1 MTGIGN
7 GLSGI
12 SGLVKLF
19 GGGSAFRGFQGL
31 FSALDIFKAAGNSGI
46 AIGALSKVSGLMK
59 TFDGSQNAI
68 IGVAQAMETLDESSV
83 GAIAGLVGLDDVAI
97 KGIAE
102 FLGLDSAAIS
112 ASAAVTASGAAAGG
126 AAGGFSALG
135 ASIASAAKGLAAF
148 LLTNPV
154 GWAILATGA
163 IVGLNVAIDNNR
175 KKQEELSQQVSEI
188 TAKFN
193 DQHNALLNGKS
204 NFESLANEYVKL
216 SHGVNTLGENT
227 SLTSDE
233 YDRYKE
239 VVNEIA
245 TTLPNLIQGHDAEG
259 NALLTVRD
267 NVRELTDAY
276 NELIVAENTE
286 LLSHGGDIFK
296 DFKNYV
302 SGYDVSWL
310 TFDSF
315 LSTKKKFNWK
325 NLEFV
330 RDFDYDALKGLESI
344 LTSPDLDGTVRA
356 LQNGVGDVLT
366 STFYDN
372 SDLAS
377 IATKLD
383 SQFERK
389 KFENDADFVTRVVR
403 ENGQRVRAIL
413 NEEQKQIEEQTKSMD
428 AYVSAYLSNAFLGN
442 DYQRITSDSQN
453 VLSQIIGGFDF
464 DFYKDKLN
472 DGQDGL
478 DAYLDNILNVFNS
491 NDSLNKGISSF
502 IDIQTKFNG
511 EDVSIG
517 KYQRN
522 ADSIIETIDNLEGLD
537 ETAKEGIKLALG
549 IDDKSVNDLQEK
561 YNNALNNILQN
572 DKYESVEDNPLY
584 KKTKSWLDK
593 LNKSDLQILASL
605 EIDPNSLNLDEI
617 EKILAEQQVKINSSL
632 PKAIEG
638 TASILANSGA
648 VNEVLGKQSAGK
660 SVSVNDLYHNENGDL
675 SDYIDALEYVNGAYQ
690 LNIDKVKEITKAK
703 ADEQIA
709 VNNVGKALAQE
720 DYIDNANKISQLRKE
735 IQKLSDP
742 SYLKSV
748 PSEKRNEIIA
758 LLEEKRNEIDSLS
771 SENEFLSNNIT
782 QYNLLTASLKEATSA
797 YQGWLDAQNGGDY
810 GDMFTSSSSALQLI
824 QNTNTSGKDEY
835 GNYGSL
841 KYKAALDLIV
851 PDTID
856 KEDETAVDKY
866 VQSLKRYYE
875 TKDGDFTGDLNL
887 DNFFT
892 DAIEKGL
899 MNYDSASGDIKV
911 AGEKTMEDFAE
922 GLNLSLPIVQA
933 IFDQLTLKGYE
944 FDWADE
950 AIQSLTDL
958 AVKANESKEAL
969 SNITGIDAAKI
980 NIDVSGPETAEEKIN
995 SLKGTIE
1002 YLNNCKATLNLDTSQ
1017 AAEVDS
1023 IISYCYELLGLLET
1037 PMVMKVDTSGL
1048 TGDIQEALSL
1058 LQEYQSAKD
1067 NLEKVKAKVGV
1078 DASEV
1083 SEAESAVAT
1092 ALSNIEGSS
1101 AFAKIGLK
1109 VDKTSEESLQGSVDT
1124 IISSLNSKDALIKL
1138 GVDDTLIKDY
1148 NVTVPDAE
1156 VIFTVKDEEVKAYQD
1171 QKVDKPGEVNWKNNT
1186 SEVDSYSKQTKYSS
1200 GTVRWG
1206 NDTSNVKTHFTATGT
1221 INWIGA
1227 NKVNGTANAFGTARA
1242 GGNWGAKQGG
1252 TSLFGEL
1259 GTEIIVDPNTGM
1271 WHTVGDH
1278 GAEFA
1283 YLPKGAIVF
1292 NHKQTESLLKYGHV
1306 AGRGK
1311 SYASGTAMVTGG
1323 GKWKK
1328 PGSTSSSSGATTKST
1343 TTYRET
1349 KTTTETTESEVESTT
1364 TKTPSTKTTSASSRI
1379 SKEITEDF
1387 HVDPIISDEELAEA
1401 TGKKSSSSSTEKEPE
1416 KFDWIEVLID
1426 RVERGIDRLSKTAES
1441 AFKKLSTRLAS
1452 SKKEITDIGKEIDIQ
1467 QKAYNR
1473 YMKEAEYVGLD
1484 EDLALMVRNGI
1495 IDIDE
1500 YDEETQKLI
1509 NEYKEWHEKALDCS
1523 EAIDDL
1529 HESLAQLYQDNFDNV
1544 KTDYDNRLGLLEH
1557 SINTYQSGIDMI
1569 QQKGYLASAKYYES
1583 LADLQRQN
1591 ISILQNELSDLT
1603 AQFQNAMASGEIE
1616 EYSEA
1621 WYGFQNEIN
1630 GVKEAIAD
1638 ANTEML
1644 TLADSMRD
1652 AEWGVF
1658 DYTSGMISRLNDEAS
1673 FLIDLM
1679 SDYNLHEDN
1688 GTITDKGMATMGLRG
1703 MNYNVYMAQANRY
1716 GDEVKRLNKLLKDDP
1731 YNTNYISRREEVLK
1745 LQRDS
1750 IKAAQEQKVAI
1761 TDLVKDGIDKELE
1774 SLQDLIDKYEDSLD
1788 AAKNLNDYQE
1798 KISDQAKEVANLR
1811 KQLTAYSGDE
1821 SEEGRARLQK
1831 IQTQLEQAEKELAK
1845 TEYDQYISD
1854 QKDMLNELYE
1864 TYEETLNKRVDDID
1878 RVLDEQT
1885 GVINA
1890 NADQISDTINGF
1902 AESMGYT
1909 VTNEMGEIWNKNTIA
1924 ASFDGVM
1931 AKYDKDYSTQLTSIN
1946 TTLGFIDNW
1955 VRLAT
1960 GNTEK
1965 TYDAIVDTDNM
1976 MIDPN
1981 AHQTLRSNGVKA
1993 YKGGGLVDYTGIAKV
2008 DGSASRPEMVLD
2020 SEDTRNFISLRNSLR
2035 NIASRPLTMSSIG
2048 ISGGVPVG
2056 GIYDISDRLSAISAM
2071 TYNTGYTF
2079 GDFEINIPIDHVEDY
2094 NDLVRQLQKDKQFEE
2109 MVLDMTVNRVMGK
2122 SSLAKNKHK
2131 W

>member
-1 MTGIGN
+1 MKSFGSGGTFSGFSNIFRVFEIFKKSGTSSFAPSALNQVVNIMKNLN
-7 GLSGI
+7 GSAI
-12 SGLVKLF
+12 PINEIAEAMSGLDAA
-19 GGGSAFRGFQGL
+19 SA
-31 FSALDIFKAAGNSGI
+31 
-46 AIGALSKVSGLMK
+46 
-59 TFDGSQNAI
+59 
-68 IGVAQAMETLDESSV
+68 
-83 GAIAGLVGLDDVAI
+83 GAISGLVGLDKATI
-97 KGIAE
+97 ELIAKQ
-102 FLGLDSAAIS
+102 LGLDAAAMSTS
-112 ASAAVTASGAAAGG
+112 ASITASGTAAGG
-126 AAGGFSALG
+126 AAVGFTGLG
-135 ASIASAAKGLAAF
+135 TAIASAAKGLAAF
-148 LLTNPV
+148 LFTNPV
-154 GWAILATGA
+154 GWAILATTA
-163 IVGLNVAIDNNR
+163 IAGVVTIVKKYNEYQAELRQKAIDAGNAA
-175 KKQEELSQQVSEI
+175 QEEAKNISDLYTAYQDTYSLYQENIASKEELESATNSLLDALGVESGTIQGLVGDYEALNGVIQRATTSKLSNDIADMHAGLKAQEGEIVKASDDHPFVSTFNTRMIWGKVGNLLSDKLGYSTIGINLENGKTGFEQVNENYEKFVKARDTVYEAIRNGEISQEDVDSNKGWRKTLAYFSEYEELFKQRAETI
-188 TAKFN
+188 KSINETT
-193 DQHNALLNGKS
+193 ALLG
-204 NFESLANEYVKL
+204 
-216 SHGVNTLGENT
+216 
-227 SLTSDE
+227 
-233 YDRYKE
+233 
-239 VVNEIA
+239 
-245 TTLPNLIQGHDAEG
+245 
-259 NALLTVRD
+259 
-267 NVRELTDAY
+267 Y
-276 NELIVAENTE
+276 N
-286 LLSHGGDIFK
+286 
-296 DFKNYV
+296 NYV
-302 SGYDVSWL
+302 TDHGL
-310 TFDSF
+310 PQTQQ
-315 LSTKKKFNWK
+315 
-325 NLEFV
+325 EF
-330 RDFDYDALKGLESI
+330 DALTESI
-344 LTSPDLDGTVRA
+344 LQSGYASERFVGTEKDVMSGLSNMFSQVPQLKDFYNKWLGDNTVQEIKDNFSNLFPKPDARNTTELREWQNEISAFDKWINGLSEEDRNIVCNIA
-356 LQNGVGDVLT
+356 L
-366 STFYDN
+366 N
-372 SDLAS
+372 SDTAKYSLYDWEKA
-377 IATKLD
+377 LD
-383 SQFERK
+383 
-389 KFENDADFVTRVVR
+389 DAKEHTQTVAEKMSANVQD
-403 ENGQRVRAIL
+403 AID
-413 NEEQKQIEEQTKSMD
+413 KTAQI
-428 AYVSAYLSNAFLGN
+428 LGN
-442 DYQRITSDSQN
+442 YS
-453 VLSQIIGGFDF
+453 
-464 DFYKDKLN
+464 
-472 DGQDGL
+472 
-478 DAYLDNILNVFNS
+478 
-491 NDSLNKGISSF
+491 
-502 IDIQTKFNG
+502 
-511 EDVSIG
+511 
-517 KYQRN
+517 
-522 ADSIIETIDNLEGLD
+522 
-537 ETAKEGIKLALG
+537 
-549 IDDKSVNDLQEK
+549 
-561 YNNALNNILQN
+561 
-572 DKYESVEDNPLY
+572 
-584 KKTKSWLDK
+584 
-593 LNKSDLQILASL
+593 
-605 EIDPNSLNLDEI
+605 
-617 EKILAEQQVKINSSL
+617 
-632 PKAIEG
+632 
-638 TASILANSGA
+638 A
-648 VNEVLGKQSAGK
+648 VNEVLSKQSTGQ
-660 SVSVNDLYHNENGDL
+660 SVSVNDLFHNENGDL
-675 SDYIDALEYVNGAYQ
+675 KDYVDALEYINGAYQ
-690 LNIDKVKEITKAK
+690 LNLDKVREITKAK
-703 ADEQIA
+703 ADEQIEL
-709 VNNVGKALAQE
+709 N
-720 DYIDNANKISQLRKE
+720 NANKLLSQSNYLDNAAQIEYWRKVLAE
-735 IQKLSDP
+735 GREENA
-742 SYLKSV
+742 SY
-748 PSEKRNEIIA
+748 A
-758 LLEEKRNEIDSLS
+758 QAQIDSLLA
-771 SENEFLSNNIT
+771 ENETLASTCT
-782 QYNLLTASLKEATSA
+782 QYDLLTASLQEATGAYQNWLNAQNGPESGDLFEATSGMV
-797 YQGWLDAQNGGDY
+797 QH
-810 GDMFTSSSSALQLI
+810 I
-824 QNTNTSGKDEY
+824 INTNTE
-835 GNYGSL
+835 GNEDYL
-841 KYKAALDLIV
+841 KYGTPTYKAEVEFLV
-851 PDTID
+851 PDSISP
-856 KEDETAVDKY
+856 EDEEAVYAYIKDLQKYFKKDANGKITDDLNVDKFLEDSVAAELMDY
-866 VQSLKRYYE
+866 DES
-875 TKDGDFTGDLNL
+875 TGEYK
-887 DNFFT
+887 
-892 DAIEKGL
+892 I
-899 MNYDSASGDIKV
+899 
-911 AGEKTMEDFAE
+911 AGEKAMADFAE
-922 GLNLSLPIVQA
+922 GLNLSLPFVQA
-933 IFDQLTLKGYE
+933 VFGMLQDYDFH
-944 FDWADE
+944 FDWSDE
-950 AIQSLTDL
+950 ANKSLTDL
-958 AVKANESKEAL
+958 AVQANESMNAL
-969 SNITGIDAAKI
+969 MKMDELDIDPKNIR
-980 NIDVSGPETAEEKIN
+980 IDVSGDDLATTEEKIAALDATIQEMQN
-995 SLKGTIE
+995 VKGKVSIDSEEAKEANNVIE
-1002 YLNNCKATLNLDTSQ
+1002 YCLRQKQ
-1017 AAEVDS
+1017 
-1023 IISYCYELLGLLET
+1023 LLTE
-1037 PMVMKVDTSGL
+1037 PAVMKVDTSKL
-1048 TGDIQEALSL
+1048 TGDMQEAVQL
-1058 LQEYQSAKD
+1058 LQDYQ
-1067 NLEKVKAKVGV
+1067 
-1078 DASEV
+1078 
-1083 SEAESAVAT
+1083 T
-1092 ALSNIEGSS
+1092 ALNDLETKKATVGINSDEVEAAQKKVDDALAAIEKSN
-1101 AFAKIGLK
+1101 AFANVGLK
-1109 VDKTSEESLQGSVDT
+1109 IDPTSQETLKTSVDT
-1124 IISSLNSKDALIKL
+1124 IIAGLQTKDDVKLKLRIEDEAIKNWSCEDKEADVIFGVKAQAVDNYRNQNHDVHPKANY
-1138 GVDDTLIKDY
+1138 GVDSTAVDAFKNRNHNIYASIIYTPVQNGSVPTIK
-1148 NVTVPDAE
+1148 
-1156 VIFTVKDEEVKAYQD
+1156 
-1171 QKVDKPGEVNWKNNT
+1171 
-1186 SEVDSYSKQTKYSS
+1186 SYSQ
-1200 GTVRWG
+1200 
-1206 NDTSNVKTHFTATGT
+1206 A
-1221 INWIGA
+1221 
-1227 NKVNGTANAFGTARA
+1227 NGTANAFGTARA
-1242 GGNWGAKQGG
+1242 GGNWGVKQGG

-1259 GTEIIVDPNTGM
+1259 GTEIIVDPNTGT

-1328 PGSTSSSSGATTKST
+1328 PGSTSSSSSGSTTKST

-1349 KTTTETTESEVESTT
+1349 KTTTETTESEVESTS

-1441 AFKKLSTRLAS
+1441 AFKKLSTRLTS

-1484 EDLALMVRNGI
+1484 EDLALMVRNGV

-1509 NEYKEWHEKALDCS
+1509 SEYKEFYEKALDCS

-1591 ISILQNELSDLT
+1591 ISILQSELSDLT
-1603 AQFQNAMASGEIE
+1603 AQFHNAMASGEIE

-1644 TLADSMRD
+1644 TLADNMRD

-1679 SDYNLHEDN
+1679 SDYDLHEDN
-1688 GTITDKGMATMGLRG
+1688 GAITDNGMATMGLRG

-1798 KISDQAKEVANLR
+1798 KISDQAKEVASLR

-1878 RVLDEQT
+1878 RVLEEQT

-1946 TTLGFIDNW
+1946 TTLSFIDNW

-1976 MIDPN
+1976 MINPN